1 MGNIFL
7 HADDYGLTRGISDS
21 LDKLIEKE
29 KLNSISIIVN
39 GYDEYDLKLNK
50 DVRIASHINIFENKP
65 ISNENF
71 LKDILDN
78 NGRFRESFTFY
89 LFSYYLGST
98 LKRKKIRNQI
108 RIEVE
113 SQLIKLIK
121 SLKGDQSINSIDSH
135 NHIHMIPYIFNI
147 FIEVCLKYDIKN
159 IRTVHEFFDFSF
171 PKNNLFKFNF
181 YVGIIKHVLLNS
193 FTFLNSRKVKK
204 NNLLTNKYYLGVL
217 FSGRMSKELIDSPIN
232 KIKHNLK
239 DNDYIEIVLHPG
251 ILEKDEY
258 KYWENSPSL
267 AKFYSS
273 INRKDENTTLN
284 NINNESYQI

>member
-29 KLNSISIIVN
+29 KINSISIIVN
-39 GYDEYDLKLNK
+39 GYEEYDLKLNK

-71 LKDILDN
+71 LKDILDK

-108 RIEVE
+108 QIEVE
-113 SQLIKLIK
+113 SQLIKLNK
-121 SLKGDQSINSIDSH
+121 ALKGDQRINSIDSH

-159 IRTVHEFFDFSF
+159 IRTAHEFFDFSF

-193 FTFLNSRKVKK
+193 FTFLNNRKVKK

-273 INRKDENTTLN
+273 MNRKDENITLN
-284 NINNESYQI
+284 NINNESYKI